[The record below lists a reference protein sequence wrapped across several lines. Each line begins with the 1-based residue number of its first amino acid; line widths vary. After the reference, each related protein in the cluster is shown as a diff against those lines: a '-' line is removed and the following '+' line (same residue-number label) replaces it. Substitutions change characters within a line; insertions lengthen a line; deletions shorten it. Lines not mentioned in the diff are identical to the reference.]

1 MKPKKTLRNFM
12 LAFSFLFLMAG
23 ISFAKGLSS
32 ADIVA
37 LKEQGEI
44 EGWTFTVG
52 ENPATNYSLDDLCG
66 LKVPEHWWVDAKFNP
81 CVQSMILPEAFSWCD
96 SGGCTPIKNQ
106 GSCGSC
112 WAFGTVGALECNI
125 KLKDGVT
132 VDLSEQWLVS
142 CNSDGWGCGGGWWAH
157 DYHQWKTDP
166 CGGTGAVLEANFPYV
181 ASDVSCS
188 CPYPHD
194 YLIDDWAFVGN
205 SYSIPPVSS
214 IKQAILDYGP
224 VSVTVYVN
232 YAMQAYTGGV
242 FNDCD
247 SGEVNHAVVLV
258 GWDDNQGTNGV
269 WIMRNSW
276 GSGWGEGGY
285 MRIPYDCSNIGYAAC
300 YVDYAGTEILR
311 LNLPNGVPQILSPGE
326 SATITVQIEEINDSY
341 VPGTGLLHYRYDGGS
356 YLTSPLVALGGDL
369 YEATLPKADCDD
381 SPEYYFSAQGVVSGV
396 TYNPY
401 DAPATVYSSH
411 VGELTTV
418 FSDNFETDLSWT
430 VENDPYL
437 TDGSWERGVPA
448 GGGDRGD
455 PPADFDGSGN
465 CYLTDNVDG
474 NSDVDNGIT
483 WLISPSFDLSTG
495 VDALFHYALWYT
507 NNFGDDPH
515 NDLFRVYVS
524 DNDGAS
530 WTLVQ
535 TIGPQTSAGWKQYS
549 FMVGDFVTL
558 TNQVKVRF
566 EASDLSSGSVVEA
579 GIDDFS
585 VSLFNCSAL
594 PNDPPLVSDIRDST
608 IAEGE
613 SFASINLDDYV
624 TDPDD
629 HDSVMIWTHWGES
642 ELLVDI
648 TDRVAT
654 ITAPNP
660 GWDGSEN
667 IWFKACDPGGLCD
680 SNEATFTVI
689 AFNDTP
695 VVSNVPDQIITE
707 DDSFSLITL
716 DDYVE
721 DPDDHDSVMIWTHWG
736 ESELLVDITDRV
748 ATIVALDPE
757 WNGSETIWFKAC
769 DPGGLCDSNEA
780 TFMVTTE
787 NDTPLVSD
795 IPNQTVALGES
806 FTSISLDNY
815 VTDADDHDSVMIW
828 THWGES
834 ELLVDITDRVVTIT
848 APDPEWIDFET
859 IWFKACDPG
868 GLCDSNQATFTVQ
881 LSTDV
886 ADEDSSVSSSAD
898 FLLSQNH
905 PNPFN
910 LKTSI
915 TYSVPVAGN
924 IKLTIYDLLGRR
936 VKTLAD
942 FHQTPGQKSIDWEG
956 TDDKGNAVASGIY
969 FYKIDAG
976 AFTDSKKMVILK

>member
-1 MKPKKTLRNFM
+1 MIWTYWGESELLIDITNRVTSITVPDPEWNGSETIWFE
-12 LAFSFLFLMAG
+12 ACDPG
-23 ISFAKGLSS
+23 GLCDSNK
-32 ADIVA
+32 A
-37 LKEQGEI
+37 
-44 EGWTFTVG
+44 TFTVT
-52 ENPATNYSLDDLCG
+52 A
-66 LKVPEHWWVDAKFNP
+66 
-81 CVQSMILPEAFSWCD
+81 
-96 SGGCTPIKNQ
+96 
-106 GSCGSC
+106 
-112 WAFGTVGALECNI
+112 
-125 KLKDGVT
+125 
-132 VDLSEQWLVS
+132 
-142 CNSDGWGCGGGWWAH
+142 
-157 DYHQWKTDP
+157 
-166 CGGTGAVLEANFPYV
+166 
-181 ASDVSCS
+181 
-188 CPYPHD
+188 
-194 YLIDDWAFVGN
+194 
-205 SYSIPPVSS
+205 
-214 IKQAILDYGP
+214 
-224 VSVTVYVN
+224 
-232 YAMQAYTGGV
+232 
-242 FNDCD
+242 
-247 SGEVNHAVVLV
+247 
-258 GWDDNQGTNGV
+258 
-269 WIMRNSW
+269 
-276 GSGWGEGGY
+276 
-285 MRIPYDCSNIGYAAC
+285 
-300 YVDYAGTEILR
+300 
-311 LNLPNGVPQILSPGE
+311 
-326 SATITVQIEEINDSY
+326 
-341 VPGTGLLHYRYDGGS
+341 
-356 YLTSPLVALGGDL
+356 
-369 YEATLPKADCDD
+369 
-381 SPEYYFSAQGVVSGV
+381 
-396 TYNPY
+396 
-401 DAPATVYSSH
+401 
-411 VGELTTV
+411 
-418 FSDNFETDLSWT
+418 
-430 VENDPYL
+430 END
-437 TDGSWERGVPA
+437 
-448 GGGDRGD
+448 
-455 PPADFDGSGN
+455 
-465 CYLTDNVDG
+465 
-474 NSDVDNGIT
+474 
-483 WLISPSFDLSTG
+483 
-495 VDALFHYALWYT
+495 
-507 NNFGDDPH
+507 
-515 NDLFRVYVS
+515 
-524 DNDGAS
+524 
-530 WTLVQ
+530 
-535 TIGPQTSAGWKQYS
+535 
-549 FMVGDFVTL
+549 M
-558 TNQVKVRF
+558 
-566 EASDLSSGSVVEA
+566 
-579 GIDDFS
+579 
-585 VSLFNCSAL
+585 
-594 PNDPPLVSDIRDST
+594 PLVSDIPNQT
-608 IAEGE
+608 VAFGE
-613 SFASINLDDYV
+613 SFASINLDNYV

-648 TDRVAT
+648 TDQVAT

-915 TYSVPVAGN
+915 TYSG
-924 IKLTIYDLLGRR
+924 
-936 VKTLAD
+936 
-942 FHQTPGQKSIDWEG
+942 W
-956 TDDKGNAVASGIY
+956 
-969 FYKIDAG
+969 
-976 AFTDSKKMVILK
+976 